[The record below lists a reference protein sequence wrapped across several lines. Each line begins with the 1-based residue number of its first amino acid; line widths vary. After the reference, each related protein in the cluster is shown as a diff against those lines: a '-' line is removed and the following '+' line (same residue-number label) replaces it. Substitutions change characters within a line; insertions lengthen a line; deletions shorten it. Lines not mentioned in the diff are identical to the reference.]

1 MSLPKLGDSVKV
13 TLKNGETIDGVI
25 DWIDGNG
32 AWVKNPQKSRWV
44 PIESLAPSASAPAL
58 HQEAGKEPSEE

>member
-13 TLKNGETIDGVI
+13 TLKSGETIDGVI
-25 DWIDGNG
+25 EWIDGNG
-32 AWVKNPQKSRWV
+32 AWVKNPKRSRWV

-58 HQEAGKEPSEE
+58 PLEVGKEASEE

>member
-13 TLKNGETIDGVI
+13 TLKNGETVDGI
-25 DWIDGNG
+25 IEWINGNG

-44 PIESLAPSASAPAL
+44 PIESLSPSATASAIR
-58 HQEAGKEPSEE
+58 QESGKESSEE

>member
-1 MSLPKLGDSVKV
+1 MSLPNLGDSVKV

-44 PIESLAPSASAPAL
+44 PIESLTPSASVPAL
-58 HQEAGKEPSEE
+58 PRESGKDSSEE